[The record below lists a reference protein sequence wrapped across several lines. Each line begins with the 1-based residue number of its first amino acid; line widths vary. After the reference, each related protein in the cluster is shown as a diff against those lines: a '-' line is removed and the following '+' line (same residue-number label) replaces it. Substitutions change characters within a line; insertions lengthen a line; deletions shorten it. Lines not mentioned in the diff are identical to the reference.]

1 MQSTT
6 WQQLQVSV
14 CVLSPQTEDQHN
26 PAPPVDPDHTHLM
39 ELAEAPTGM
48 RDSDIRSMKD
58 QLLIE
63 TSELLGVGTAT
74 HTIPPLPLPCLSDHC
89 TLLPYPCVK
98 VSLFTAEALLKFH
111 GR

>member
-6 WQQLQVSV
+6 WQQLRVSV
-14 CVLSPQTEDQHN
+14 CVLCPQTEDQHN

-74 HTIPPLPLPCLSDHC
+74 HTIPPSPASLTAVLS
-89 TLLPYPCVK
+89 
-98 VSLFTAEALLKFH
+98 SLTPV
-111 GR
+111 